1 MFKQRGPTTWILSLL
16 AALAAA
22 CAEEEEFESNERSF
36 AFETIDTVPLEV
48 RATVKDRPLD
58 AALVTVR
65 RVPERGGAVLAVM
78 KTDERGRSTAIL
90 SLEPDENAVQI
101 VVTRSGVR
109 GAFDDETAVRQH
121 GAFAPASSKVYP
133 IASLRTLELAF
144 EEVEP

>member
-1 MFKQRGPTTWILSLL
+1 MWTLGLLFALS
-16 AALAAA
+16 AA
-22 CAEEEEFESNERSF
+22 CGDEVEAESSDRTF
-36 AFETIDTVPLEV
+36 AFETIDTVSLEV
-48 RATVKDRPLD
+48 RATVKGRPLD

-90 SLEPDENAVQI
+90 SLEPDENSVQI

-109 GAFDDETAVRQH
+109 GAFDDETAARQH

-133 IASLRTLELAF
+133 IASLRALELAF